1 MSDNDKK
8 SCDLQKNLQQMIKQT
23 KQSDLE
29 RALQRMMQ
37 TTRSEDLQNAFR
49 KMIHVTRSFDQQIEE
64 RQKEQEKNIADAF
77 QKMIRLSHELEFGS
91 EEEIVREDVRAEP
104 VDKKNSPHEKK
115 IDKVKKK
122 VPRRIRSFP
131 AAFKRNPKAV
141 IKYFLGL
148 MLGRVLAIL
157 LYVLMAFIPALPI
170 PDAVANMSKPPAIFG
185 EAFRSMRG
193 FVTEFNPQMIIATV
207 TSIPTDINKLIQ
219 KVGEFFTYY
228 ARRAGAFVVKAI
240 RHPKLAFDDI
250 RKTVRRKA
258 PLFIRL
264 ARAAVSVAFSF
275 LLIKLAMIFLLPL
288 FGGIALTVLGIKV
301 SIILFVIAR
310 MIADKIGELIG
321 KYIFNGGLKLYNVA
335 KELQESQVVKAI
347 SDLLRSLLAESR
359 FQEELNG
366 RQQTYRTNRRVEGED
381 ARVEK
386 NSNRKEEP

>member
-1 MSDNDKK
+1 MAENDKK
-8 SCDLQKNLQQMIKQT
+8 PCDLQKNLRQMMQTT

-29 RALQRMMQ
+29 KALQHMMQ
-37 TTRSEDLQNAFR
+37 TTKSEDLKNAFA
-49 KMIHVTRSFDQQIEE
+49 KMIKVTHSFDKEVEQRE
-64 RQKEQEKNIADAF
+64 KEQEQNIADAF
-77 QKMIRLSHELEFGS
+77 QKMIRLSRTLEVEN
-91 EEEIVREDVRAEP
+91 EEEIAREEAEA
-104 VDKKNSPHEKK
+104 KKNEKK
-115 IDKVKKK
+115 IDKVKRK

-141 IKYFLGL
+141 IKYFLG
-148 MLGRVLAIL
+148 MILGRILAIV

-193 FVTEFNPQMIIATV
+193 FFTELSPQTIMATV
-207 TSIPTDINKLIQ
+207 TSIPTDISKLLQ

-228 ARRAGAFVVKAI
+228 AKRTGNFLVKAI
-240 RHPKLAFDDI
+240 RHPKLAFDDT
-250 RKTVRRKA
+250 RKLIRRKA

-264 ARAAVSVAFSF
+264 ARATVSVAFSF

-321 KYIFNGGLKLYNVA
+321 KYIFNGGLKFICIA
-335 KELQESQVVKAI
+335 KTIRESQITKAI
-347 SDLLRSLLAESR
+347 GDYLKEW
-359 FQEELNG
+359 LN
-366 RQQTYRTNRRVEGED
+366 QATN
-381 ARVEK
+381 K
-386 NSNRKEEP
+386 K